1 MVRRLI
7 AAAAVLCVSAMASS
21 AQETVRETVQE
32 TAQKIV
38 GDAMPEPLAAPGD
51 PARGRTIIVD
61 RQKGF
66 CLLCHSGPFPEQ
78 RFMGNLA
85 PNLAGAGS
93 HYDAGQLRLRIANPA
108 KLMPDTI
115 MPSYFV
121 TEGLT
126 RVARP
131 FAGKPILDAQQ
142 IEDVIA
148 FLLTLKEG
156 P

>member
-1 MVRRLI
+1 VVAFMLSVPMSL
-7 AAAAVLCVSAMASS
+7 AG
-21 AQETVRETVQE
+21 AQE
-32 TAQKIV
+32 IV
-38 GDAMPEPLAAPGD
+38 GDGMPTPLAGPGD
-51 PARGRTIIVD
+51 VTRGRAIIID

-85 PNLAGAGS
+85 PDLAGAGS
-93 HYDAGQLRLRIANPA
+93 RYNAAQLRLRIAHSA
-108 KLMPDTI
+108 RLAPDTI
-115 MPSYFV
+115 MPSYFA

-131 FAGKPILDAQQ
+131 YVGKPILDGQQ
-142 IEDVIA
+142 IEDVVA
-148 FLLTLKEG
+148 FLLTLKEA

>member
-1 MVRRLI
+1 MVRRLL
-7 AAAAVLCVSAMASS
+7 AAAAFLCLSAAASL
-21 AQETVRETVQE
+21 AQQ
-32 TAQKIV
+32 IV
-38 GDAMPEPLAAPGD
+38 GDAMPVPLAPLGD
-51 PARGRTIIVD
+51 PARGRAIIVD

-85 PNLAGAGS
+85 PDLAGAGGR
-93 HYDAGQLRLRIANPA
+93 YDAGQLRLRIANA
-108 KLMPDTI
+108 ATLTPDTI

-131 FAGKPILDAQQ
+131 YAGKPLLDGQQ

-148 FLLTLKEG
+148 FLLTLKEA

>member
-21 AQETVRETVQE
+21 AQQTVQE
-32 TAQKIV
+32 TVQKIV

-93 HYDAGQLRLRIANPA
+93 RYDAGQLRLRIANPA